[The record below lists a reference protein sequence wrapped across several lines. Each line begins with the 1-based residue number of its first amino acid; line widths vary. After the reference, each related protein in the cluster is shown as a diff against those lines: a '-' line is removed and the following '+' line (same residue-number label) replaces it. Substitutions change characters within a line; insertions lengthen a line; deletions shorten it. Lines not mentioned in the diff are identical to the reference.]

1 MNDLLF
7 SANAVLPII
16 LMVFIGWALK
26 KIKLVN
32 DNFLTVGNKLTFN
45 LLLPVLL
52 FNNVYAIQSFSQ
64 INWVFVIYGVA
75 MVIAL
80 CLVAVPV
87 CMAFTKDN
95 SQRGVFIQAVFR
107 SNYAIIGIP
116 LATQLFGMEGAA
128 SASVLSA
135 FSIPVFNILAVIVLS
150 VFNGSE
156 NRAEGGKVEINK
168 VLSGIIRNPLII
180 GVVFGLFCL
189 LIRSFFLS
197 VGVPFRLSNLNFLFT
212 ALKYIGSAATPF
224 ALIVL
229 GGQFEFSAISRLKK
243 PIIFG
248 TVMRTVIVPI
258 IALGLALLIVPD
270 LGGGCYAAYIALF
283 GTPVA
288 VSSAIMA
295 REMNCDG
302 DLAGQLVVWTT
313 ILSSV
318 TLFITIAIFRSIGI
332 F

>member
-1 MNDLLF
+1 MDDLIF
-7 SANAVLPII
+7 SANAILPII
-16 LMVFIGWALK
+16 LLVLVGWMLK

-32 DNFLTVGNKLTFN
+32 ENFLSIGNKLTFK

-52 FNNVYAIQSFSQ
+52 FNNVYAIQSFSE
-64 INWVFVIYGVA
+64 IKWVFVAYGVA
-75 MVIAL
+75 VVIVL
-80 CLVAVPV
+80 FLIAVPV

-95 SQRGVFIQAVFR
+95 AQRGVLIQAVFR

-116 LATQLFGMEGAA
+116 LATQLFGAEGAA

-135 FSIPVFNILAVIVLS
+135 FSIPTFNILAVIILS

-156 NRAEGGKVEINK
+156 KDENSRANIKK
-168 VLSGIIRNPLII
+168 VLIGIAKNPLII
-180 GVVFGLFCL
+180 AVFAGLICL
-189 LIRSFFLS
+189 LIRNLFTSFNIS
-197 VGVPFRLSNLNFLFT
+197 FRLKDLKFLFT
-212 ALKYIGSAATPF
+212 ALNYVGSAATPF

-248 TVMRTVIVPI
+248 TVARTIVVPF

-270 LGGGCYAAYIALF
+270 LSGGSFAAYVALF
-283 GTPVA
+283 GTPAAVA
-288 VSSAIMA
+288 SAIMA

-313 ILSSV
+313 LLSSV

>member
-32 DNFLTVGNKLTFN
+32 ENFLSVGNKLTFK

-52 FNNVYAIQSFSQ
+52 FNNVYAIQNFSE
-64 INWVFVIYGVA
+64 INWTFVLYGVA
-75 MVIAL
+75 MVVL
-80 CLVAVPV
+80 LFLLAVPV

-95 SQRGVFIQAVFR
+95 AQRGVLIQAVFR

-116 LATQLFGMEGAA
+116 LATQLFGVEGAA

-135 FSIPVFNILAVIVLS
+135 FSIPVFNILAVIILS
-150 VFNGSE
+150 VFNGSPKGE
-156 NRAEGGKVEINK
+156 SGKADVKK
-168 VLSGIIRNPLII
+168 VLLGIVKNPLII
-180 GVVFGLFCL
+180 GVLAGLWCL
-189 LIRSFFLS
+189 AIRSLFDSIGLS
-197 VGVPFRLSNLNFLFT
+197 FRLSNFKFLFT
-212 ALKYIGSAATPF
+212 ALNYIGSAATPF

-248 TVMRTVIVPI
+248 TVMRTVIVPL
-258 IALGLALLIVPD
+258 IALGLALLILPN
-270 LGGGCYAAYIALF
+270 LGGGSFAAYIALF

-313 ILSSV
+313 LLSSV
-318 TLFITIAIFRSIGI
+318 TLFITIVIFRSIGI

>member
-1 MNDLLF
+1 MSDLLF

-16 LMVFIGWALK
+16 IMVFLGWTLK

-32 DNFLTVGNKLTFN
+32 DNFLTVGNRLTFKV
-45 LLLPVLL
+45 LLPILL
-52 FNNVYAIQSFSQ
+52 FNNVYAIQSFSA
-64 INWVFVIYGVA
+64 INWTFVLYGVA
-75 MVIAL
+75 GV
-80 CLVAVPV
+80 VAIFLLATASV
-87 CMAFTKDN
+87 MLFTKN
-95 SQRGVFIQAVFR
+95 NAQRGVLIQAAFR

-116 LATQLFGMEGAA
+116 LATQLFGSQGAA

-135 FSIPVFNILAVIVLS
+135 FSIPTFNILAVIILS
-150 VFNGSE
+150 VFNG
-156 NRAEGGKVEINK
+156 GKKEVEKKTEFKKI
-168 VLSGIIRNPLII
+168 VSGILKNPLII
-180 GVVFGLFCL
+180 GVVSGLACL
-189 LIRSFFLS
+189 GLRSLFTAADISFRLSHLEFLS
-197 VGVPFRLSNLNFLFT
+197 V
-212 ALKYIGSAATPF
+212 ALDYIGSAATPV
-224 ALIVL
+224 ALLVL

-248 TVMRTVIVPI
+248 TVMRTVIVPLL
-258 IALGLALLIVPD
+258 ALGLALLIMPN
-270 LGGGCYAAYIALF
+270 LGGDCFAAYIALF

-313 ILSSV
+313 IVSSF
-318 TLFITIAIFRSIGI
+318 TLFVTIVIFRSIGI

>member
-1 MNDLLF
+1 MSDLLF

-16 LMVFIGWALK
+16 IMVFLGWTLK

-32 DNFLTVGNKLTFN
+32 DNFLTVGNRLTFKV
-45 LLLPVLL
+45 LLPILL
-52 FNNVYAIQSFSQ
+52 FNNVYAIQSFSA
-64 INWVFVIYGVA
+64 INWTFVLYGVA
-75 MVIAL
+75 GV
-80 CLVAVPV
+80 VAIFLLATASV
-87 CMAFTKDN
+87 MLFTKN
-95 SQRGVFIQAVFR
+95 NAQRGVLIQAAFR

-116 LATQLFGMEGAA
+116 LATQLFGSQGAA

-135 FSIPVFNILAVIVLS
+135 FSIPTFNILAVIILS
-150 VFNGSE
+150 VFNG
-156 NRAEGGKVEINK
+156 GKKEVDKKTEFKKI
-168 VLSGIIRNPLII
+168 VSGILKNPLII
-180 GVVFGLFCL
+180 GVVSGLACL
-189 LIRSFFLS
+189 GLRSLFTAADISFRLSHLEFLS
-197 VGVPFRLSNLNFLFT
+197 V
-212 ALKYIGSAATPF
+212 ALDYIGSAATPV
-224 ALIVL
+224 ALLVL

-248 TVMRTVIVPI
+248 TVMRTVIVPLL
-258 IALGLALLIVPD
+258 ASGLALLIMPN
-270 LGGGCYAAYIALF
+270 LGGDCFAAYIALF

-313 ILSSV
+313 IVSSF
-318 TLFITIAIFRSIGI
+318 TLFVTIVIFRSIGI